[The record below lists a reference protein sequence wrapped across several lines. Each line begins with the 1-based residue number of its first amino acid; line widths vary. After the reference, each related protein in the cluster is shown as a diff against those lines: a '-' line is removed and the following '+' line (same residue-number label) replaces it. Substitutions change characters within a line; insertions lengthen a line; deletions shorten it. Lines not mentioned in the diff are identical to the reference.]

1 MAEYL
6 FSRLTV
12 RVKSALDVSGS
23 IMIGTISSTPTL
35 TPEANIMVKDLNT
48 LDPVPPIPNINNFD
62 IVVRMV
68 LVSN

>member
-48 LDPVPPIPNINNFD
+48 LPPIPNINNFD